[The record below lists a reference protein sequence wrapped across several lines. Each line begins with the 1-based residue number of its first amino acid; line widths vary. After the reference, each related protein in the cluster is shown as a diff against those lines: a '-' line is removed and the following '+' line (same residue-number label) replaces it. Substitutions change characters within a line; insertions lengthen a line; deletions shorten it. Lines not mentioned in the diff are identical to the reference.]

1 MPNFNDILKQPESI
15 PAAEVYTKCPFSG
28 LECTKSR
35 CISAITVSPSPD
47 TYVFSG
53 CELINAMVQPSTNYS
68 SALSNISAGI
78 QEVKSTISAESVSI
92 SGNVTGVG
100 TALRS
105 ELETIQTIMSTDAT
119 SISGDI
125 SAVVSQIVQSAEEMK
140 QELTNQNINQII
152 QKLDEIKAL
161 QTENFGII
169 ETKIQEGNDL
179 DSHVH
184 NTHNHPK
191 PHFASDLAE
200 QLGAKSAMPHQPATI
215 LMQEW
220 STNCDLDNNG
230 KVYGV
235 DFKISGRDPNKPMI
249 LKGIE
254 QSSDWKNPRTSILY
268 ADYLE
273 EIKWSGEN
281 G

>member
-15 PAAEVYTKCPFSG
+15 PAGEVYTKCPFSG

-35 CISAITVSPSPD
+35 CVSSITTSPSPD

-53 CELINAMVQPSTNYS
+53 CELINALVQPATNYS
-68 SALSNISAGI
+68 SSLATISSSI
-78 QEVKSTISAESVSI
+78 QEIKSTISSESVSI
-92 SGNVTGVG
+92 SGNITGVG
-100 TALRS
+100 TALRN
-105 ELETIQTIMSTDAT
+105 ELESMQAIISTDAT

-125 SAVVSQIVQSAEEMK
+125 LTVVSQIVQSTEEMK

-179 DSHVH
+179 DTHIH
-184 NTHNHPK
+184 TAHNHSK
-191 PHFASDLAE
+191 PHFASDLTE
-200 QLGAKSAMPHQPATI
+200 QLGAKSAMAYQPATL

-220 STNCDLDNNG
+220 STNSDLDNNG
-230 KVYGV
+230 KIYGV

-254 QSSDWKNPRTSILY
+254 QSSDWKNPRTSIMY
-268 ADYLE
+268 EAYLE
-273 EIKWSGEN
+273 EINWSGEN